1 VTDLFPPHA
10 TCWHEVYKSTSECEW
25 APRTKPLRANVAS
38 MQTQKR
44 AANIMRRKRAQE
56 GASEDTFFAGKFI
69 QGDVAYSDDDE
80 FGDSD
85 EDDIEQAEA
94 ANGFLTSTE
103 RRANE
108 HVQEAFDQCRKL
120 GIIIGGNFRSVGL
133 STVQRSA
140 SVVRSSGAKE

>member
-1 VTDLFPPHA
+1 
-10 TCWHEVYKSTSECEW
+10 
-25 APRTKPLRANVAS
+25 
-38 MQTQKR
+38 MQTEKR

-69 QGDVAYSDDDE
+69 PDDVAYSDDE

-108 HVQEAFDQCRKL
+108 HIQEAFDQCRKL
-120 GIIIGGNFRSVGL
+120 GIVIGGNFRSVGL